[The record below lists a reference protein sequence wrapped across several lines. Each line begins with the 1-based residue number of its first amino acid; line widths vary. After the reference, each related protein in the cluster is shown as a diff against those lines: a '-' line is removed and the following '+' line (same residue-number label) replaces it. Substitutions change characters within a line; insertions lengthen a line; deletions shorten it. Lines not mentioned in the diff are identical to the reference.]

1 MSCRTP
7 AQSGRGCTAEPSW
20 PACKRCGCSSGAALH
35 GRACRCRRNQKRGEV
50 ACSFAS
56 TQREKMKMLSVLLVG
71 LSVATDALRAG
82 VSWSASTSPQVRH
95 GAVCSLR
102 AAVEGDSRSRIVL
115 ESDAAVGRYI
125 CERVEAIAMAAITET
140 GGFSMSIG
148 SGFPPALSR
157 MRRLS
162 SQSVQRA
169 LCRTPAPGTVRAQA
183 NTRLHTQARR

>member
-20 PACKRCGCSSGAALH
+20 PACKSCGCSSGAASP

-183 NTRLHTQARR
+183 NTRVHTQARR

>member
-1 MSCRTP
+1 MR
-7 AQSGRGCTAEPSW
+7 AGCFS
-20 PACKRCGCSSGAALH
+20 R
-35 GRACRCRRNQKRGEV
+35 
-50 ACSFAS
+50 
-56 TQREKMKMLSVLLVG
+56 SVLLVG
-71 LSVATDALRAG
+71 LSVATDALQAG

-95 GAVCSLR
+95 GAVCCLR
-102 AAVEGDSRSRIVL
+102 AALEGDSRSRIVL

-162 SQSVQRA
+162 SQRVERA
-169 LCRTPAPGTVRAQA
+169 LCRTPAPGTVRKQ
-183 NTRLHTQARR
+183 THVHTQARR

>member
-1 MSCRTP
+1 
-7 AQSGRGCTAEPSW
+7 
-20 PACKRCGCSSGAALH
+20 
-35 GRACRCRRNQKRGEV
+35 
-50 ACSFAS
+50 
-56 TQREKMKMLSVLLVG
+56 
-71 LSVATDALRAG
+71 
-82 VSWSASTSPQVRH
+82 
-95 GAVCSLR
+95 
-102 AAVEGDSRSRIVL
+102 
-115 ESDAAVGRYI
+115 VGRYI

-183 NTRLHTQARR
+183 NTRVHTQARR

>member
-1 MSCRTP
+1 MLASCFSR
-7 AQSGRGCTAEPSW
+7 
-20 PACKRCGCSSGAALH
+20 
-35 GRACRCRRNQKRGEV
+35 
-50 ACSFAS
+50 
-56 TQREKMKMLSVLLVG
+56 SVLLVG

-183 NTRLHTQARR
+183 NTRVHTQARR